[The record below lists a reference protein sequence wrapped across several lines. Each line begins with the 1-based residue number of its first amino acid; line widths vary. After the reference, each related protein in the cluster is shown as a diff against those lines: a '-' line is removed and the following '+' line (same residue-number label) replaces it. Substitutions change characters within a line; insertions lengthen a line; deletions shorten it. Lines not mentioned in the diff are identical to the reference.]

1 MAQWR
6 TRGYVADSD
15 EEEDDSLSSATV
27 DAIPSAASHGLA
39 GQHDNLPEAPNTT
52 KTLSQDTSRSQ
63 EAQPQ
68 NGTART
74 TAEVSTSLYTEVGRG
89 RDNTHTHRGTVEKRE
104 DDDHK
109 PPSITGDEQPLK
121 TSRRLS
127 YDEHDIDELEQDHY
141 TTPLATSTGAKP
153 DTGLIRTT
161 GIREA
166 APAWPH
172 TPTESLTSSLSS
184 PPSRSSPLLPAG
196 QETQQT
202 RLRNTSQN
210 PTESYPEKLSLNQ
223 EVNVVIQ
230 ALRQVESQQSRE
242 RGRNLRHRNP
252 IQLHPYAIESEKY
265 RQVLKA
271 RGVKP
276 LRIVQTQ
283 NETQNE
289 SQADTMDDT
298 QVAEGLAWDVS
309 KRGKHNSRTPEP
321 LSSSSSCT
329 PSASPKFS
337 EDQPSNKTIGD
348 EEFPDLD
355 TLLRSHAEG
364 VAANG
369 FKRRKTAHTFSKK
382 KQRSRPGKELDPAA
396 ADRTSVL
403 GKDDSTVLDPPV
415 SPPLSDSSHTSKVR
429 PRLPK
434 FRVPRGIS
442 PIALPTPVA
451 SSGTRNRPIT
461 GILESEDTPNDDDIS
476 AEDAGSAIT
485 IHSEVGSPC
494 EQPAAELQ
502 QAQRKI
508 RGVLPASW
516 LKLDLKAQIKGSDR
530 SSGYHRAPSFG
541 KDGLQRGIARR
552 KSPRN
557 SPASGRAITI
567 VLSDDE
573 DSNVQ
578 PASVD
583 GSDLSV
589 ESLTPRV
596 MSSET
601 WPEDHE
607 LPATYMGEVEEDNRI
622 DEMLPT
628 VRREFRGKRQRQ
640 SKPRVKLK
648 GHVSHH
654 NGSGKMP
661 GTSRRRTG
669 YQPKITKQLTK
680 WPKKQLYPRPPKL
693 SVLDTPTL
701 ALNNEGSVPRFLKVA
716 LRTARSRNDQGKQS
730 ISKKQ
735 LRLATVKDSR
745 EMEKTMEAWRKGS
758 IKPRSVARSGPSRIP
773 LADRA
778 GNHEILPGQ
787 ATDVTRGSKPSRQ
800 GGNTRGSSDTRSR
813 KLQQTL
819 DQVIAR
825 NTTTQDLV
833 PKVRKFKFTT
843 SHGTST
849 KLALPGQ
856 LLPSLGIHSGPRQAM
871 LEGLQSDRHCHPTA
885 FQQGLSRIT
894 EGSYDRLGR
903 GTRPRRK
910 KVPRRLGP
918 EILEGTTTMAT
929 NVPRKVIHQAPGA
942 LVNNNDNITSD
953 LSIDALEHTQ
963 FYDPQT
969 TGAAEAPH
977 VLGGLDHVDAEFST
991 SDSEP
996 LPAGA
1001 ALNKSTFIGS
1011 GDFWSYIRPDNFEAM
1026 DRARGLQSV
1035 TIQCETYAMG

>member
-6 TRGYVADSD
+6 ARGYVADSD
-15 EEEDDSLSSATV
+15 EEEDDSLSSAIV
-27 DAIPSAASHGLA
+27 DAIPFAAPHDLVD
-39 GQHDNLPEAPNTT
+39 QHDNLPGAPNTPNA
-52 KTLSQDTSRSQ
+52 LSRYTSRSQ
-63 EAQPQ
+63 EAQSE
-68 NGTART
+68 NGIART
-74 TAEVSTSLYTEVGRG
+74 IVEVSKSLYTEVGRG
-89 RDNTHTHRGTVEKRE
+89 RDNTGTHPGAVENRE

-109 PPSITGDEQPLK
+109 PASNTGDEQPLK
-121 TSRRLS
+121 NYRRLS
-127 YDEHDIDELEQDHY
+127 YDEHDIDELQQDHY
-141 TTPLATSTGAKP
+141 TAPLATSTGAKP
-153 DTGLIRTT
+153 DTGLIPTA
-161 GIREA
+161 GVDEA
-166 APAWPH
+166 APTWPH
-172 TPTESLTSSLSS
+172 TPTASLTSPLSS
-184 PPSRSSPLLPAG
+184 PESCSSPLLPAG
-196 QETQQT
+196 RETQET
-202 RLRNTSQN
+202 RLRNASQK

-230 ALRQVESQQSRE
+230 ALGQVESQRNCE

-276 LRIVQTQ
+276 LRIAQTQ
-283 NETQNE
+283 NYTQNE

-298 QVAEGLAWDVS
+298 QVAEGLAGDVS
-309 KRGKHNSRTPEP
+309 KKGKHRPRTTDP
-321 LSSSSSCT
+321 LSSSSCT
-329 PSASPKFS
+329 PSASPKYP
-337 EDQPSNKTIGD
+337 EDQPSNKSMED

-355 TLLRSHAEG
+355 TLLRSHAKG
-364 VAANG
+364 VATNG

-382 KQRSRPGKELDPAA
+382 KQRPRPGKEFNPVA

-403 GKDDSTVLDPPV
+403 GKDDFTVLDPPV

-429 PRLPK
+429 PRLPR

-442 PIALPTPVA
+442 PAALPTPVA

-476 AEDAGSAIT
+476 AEDAESAIT

-494 EQPAAELQ
+494 GQPAAELQ

-573 DSNVQ
+573 DSNIQ

-607 LPATYMGEVEEDNRI
+607 FPAKYMGEVEEDNRI

-628 VRREFRGKRQRQ
+628 MRREFREKRHRQ
-640 SKPRVKLK
+640 SKPRVKIK
-648 GHVSHH
+648 GHASHH
-654 NGSGKMP
+654 NSSGKISS
-661 GTSRRRTG
+661 TSRRRTG

-680 WPKKQLYPRPPKL
+680 RPIKQLYPRPPKL
-693 SVLDTPTL
+693 SVLDTPTI
-701 ALNNEGSVPRFLKVA
+701 APNNEGPVPRFLKVA

-730 ISKKQ
+730 ILKKQ

-758 IKPRSVARSGPSRIP
+758 IKPRSVARSGPSRPP

-787 ATDVTRGSKPSRQ
+787 ATGVTRGSIPSRR
-800 GGNTRGSSDTRSR
+800 GGDTRGSSDTRSR

-819 DQVIAR
+819 DQVMAR

-856 LLPSLGIHSGPRQAM
+856 LLPSLGIYSGPRQAM
-871 LEGLQSDRHCHPTA
+871 LEELQSDRHCHPTA
-885 FQQGLSRIT
+885 FQQGLSKIT
-894 EGSYDRLGR
+894 EGSHERPGR
-903 GTRPRRK
+903 GTRPKRK
-910 KVPRRLGP
+910 RLPRRLSP
-918 EILEGTTTMAT
+918 VILEGTTTMT
-929 NVPRKVIHQAPGA
+929 TDVHRKVIRRAPGP
-942 LVNNNDNITSD
+942 LVNNKDNTTSD
-953 LSIDALEHTQ
+953 VSTDALEHTQ

-969 TGAAEAPH
+969 TGAAEALH
-977 VLGGLDHVDAEFST
+977 VLGGLDHVDADFST
-991 SDSEP
+991 SDFEP

-1001 ALNKSTFIGS
+1001 ALDKSTFIGS

-1026 DRARGLQSV
+1026 DHARGLQSV